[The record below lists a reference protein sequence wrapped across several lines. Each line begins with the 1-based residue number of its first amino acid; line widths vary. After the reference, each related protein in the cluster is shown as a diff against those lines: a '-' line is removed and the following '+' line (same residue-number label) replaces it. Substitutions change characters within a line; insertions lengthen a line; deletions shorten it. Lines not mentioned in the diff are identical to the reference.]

1 MDNSRLIEL
10 LTRKWADEAT
20 QAELAELSVLMDQY
34 PDAVY
39 YEEFFIQLWHKS
51 APVDLSDVEISYQA
65 HKLKF
70 CKDFAQEEPVSINGR
85 GLAVDKYLLAGFA
98 VCLLFF
104 FGLFYVSSRQPDGRD
119 TQIVSGKGIRKKLKL
134 PDGTLVWLNAASKL
148 TFDSDI
154 NNKKVRI
161 VHLEGEAFFD
171 VAHAK
176 DRPFIVYTN
185 KAAIKVLGTAFNIKA
200 YPSEK
205 CSETTLLRG
214 SIEFSVIG
222 QPDQKIR
229 LNPSEKIALKE
240 DQSTFNKDQVAVN
253 KSQLGSNNGQKLT
266 LTIKHMNTV
275 KIGQTDYI
283 EETSWK
289 DNSLV
294 FNNETLEQLKPK
306 LERWFNVTIQINSDR
321 AKAYHFTGIFKNE
334 TINQALTALQ
344 LIKPFTFEQSAHD
357 VTIY

>member
-10 LTRKWADEAT
+10 LARKWADEAT
-20 QAELAELSVLMDQY
+20 PAELAELSVLMDKY

-39 YEEFFIQLWHKS
+39 YEEFFMQLWHKS
-51 APVDLSDVEISYQA
+51 VPADLSEVEISYQA

-70 CKDFAQEEPVSINGR
+70 YKDFAQQETAVLTGK
-85 GLAVDKYLLAGFA
+85 GLAMDKYLLAGFV

-104 FGLFYVSSRQPDGRD
+104 FGLFYVSSNQADHQD

-134 PDGTLVWLNAASKL
+134 PDGTLVWLNAASRL

-176 DRPFIVYTN
+176 DRPFIVYTD
-185 KAAIKVLGTAFNIKA
+185 KATIKVLGTAFNIKA
-200 YPSEK
+200 YPREK

-229 LNPSEKIALKE
+229 LSPSEKIALNE
-240 DQSTFNKDQVAVN
+240 DRISLKGDQVALKKDKKV
-253 KSQLGSNNGQKLT
+253 T

-275 KIGQTDYI
+275 KIGQVDYI

-289 DNSLV
+289 DNRLV
-294 FNNETLEQLKPK
+294 FNNETLEELKPK
-306 LERWFNVTIQINSDR
+306 LERWFNVTIKINSDR
-321 AKAYHFTGIFKNE
+321 ASSYHFTGIFKNE
-334 TINQALTALQ
+334 TIKQALTALQ